1 MKTVIAL
8 TNQNLFDICLQ
19 EYGTIEA
26 VFDFMSANNIE
37 GLNYGLIPGKRYKLP
52 ATAKTD
58 KFIQTDYFKKGIK
71 VVTGTIG
78 NYRITEDEITRISE
92 DGTIRIIE

>member
-19 EYGTIEA
+19 EYGTIET
-26 VFDFMSANNIE
+26 VFDFMIANNIE
-37 GLNYGLIPGKRYKLP
+37 GLNSGLLPGKRYKLP
-52 ATAKTD
+52 ATAKVD
-58 KFIQTDYFKKGIK
+58 KFIQTQYLKEGIK
-71 VVTGTIG
+71 VVTGTVG